1 MALTRRHLNTIY
13 DIIDEFYPAQRM
25 LRQYKHDEDAPFGF
39 IMCVTVRAKIYSN
52 IHELV
57 RRYKNQEPYKDL
69 LTRVLKQF
77 RLHRY
82 QIKKLSKTH
91 PSTDH
96 RSVHRFCVGLSVLL
110 HTAFYR

>member
-52 IHELV
+52 IHELIN
-57 RRYKNQEPYKDL
+57 RYKKRSRMSSTT
-69 LTRVLKQF
+69 TRTAA
-77 RLHRY
+77 RRRRRRH
-82 QIKKLSKTH
+82 
-91 PSTDH
+91 STEEAESLAERVERVAEH
-96 RSVHRFCVGLSVLL
+96 EAVV
-110 HTAFYR
+110 A

>member
-1 MALTRRHLNTIY
+1 MLDKKILTQIEDVT
-13 DIIDEFYPAQRM
+13 DEFYPAKQM
-25 LRQYKHDEDAPFGF
+25 LRQYKYEEDTPFGF
-39 IMCVTVRAKIYSN
+39 LMCVTVRAKIYSN

-69 LTRVLKQF
+69 LTRVLKQL